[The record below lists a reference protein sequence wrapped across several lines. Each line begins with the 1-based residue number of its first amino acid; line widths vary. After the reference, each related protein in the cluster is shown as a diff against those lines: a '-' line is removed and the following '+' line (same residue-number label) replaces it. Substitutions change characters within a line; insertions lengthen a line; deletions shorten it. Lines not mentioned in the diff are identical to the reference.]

1 MPTYQ
6 NSAGNTGI
14 ARQYGEWRY
23 FNSSL
28 QSLGEYRGARLNVR
42 VSPSMAQAKTN
53 YWQALTGLLGT
64 VGKTFEAYR
73 DYSYQLAD
81 KYVDKHG
88 INSYNKAMVDNQVPI
103 QNNPLAM
110 ERIKERQGQILS
122 GLVNSD
128 FNSRIE
134 NGEFVGKSPFA
145 VEAAMIEAKSQAPE
159 ELSKYLPF
167 DIANDYAFNEG
178 YWGGS
183 QKQRDQANLKN
194 VSVTSDRIKQQA
206 LINISGVVNG
216 MVDQGYSIE
225 DVFAKIKEFEET
237 EGIYFDPSE
246 KTKLYSSIFERGS
259 LRADGKE
266 FLDYIANQKVPG
278 TTGTFRDLYG
288 EEFFQTLK
296 IKADNAKLVE
306 SATNYYDF
314 LDTLWDLTNK
324 PDGNI
329 KLTQMLDQEIRTNGG
344 IKTKRTEAIYESI
357 EKWKSNQKTLLK
369 SAESENKR
377 TLTLASYVDY
387 YRDKALGNTSET
399 EESAIF
405 RLKGEANTRKLA
417 QQFVVGEV
425 LNSGDTVRIN
435 TMLNNIVANGA
446 PSELRTFTA
455 EQFKNAFTK
464 TTSAVEKFVNK
475 GILPTSADPD
485 MVPFTDA
492 KGNNL
497 GYVPKNLA
505 SFVEVYNMNPSA
517 VAALVSN
524 DKGFKDDMDLINMGM
539 DMGYN
544 PIEILGRKQAFIA
557 NNEAMKDATGTPE
570 QQFNTLVRM
579 SEIRGFE
586 EDRIPKAQFA
596 RVNAALDGIVL
607 ARAHKLSLVTNEKM
621 GKCVSAAKEQ
631 VEAELAGINTFV
643 VPRSLLLKDFA
654 GITVDSDTIVDIAN
668 EVFVDI
674 AKTAPGVKLPK
685 DYDASYY
692 DAANNTI
699 HVIDISGNPRG
710 DIPINVFTK
719 KIREAFDKRNIER

>member
-1 MPTYQ
+1 MASYQ
-6 NSAGNTGI
+6 NSAGNKGI
-14 ARQYGEWRY
+14 ASQYGQWRY
-23 FNSSL
+23 FNSSIQAL
-28 QSLGEYRGARLNVR
+28 DKGKAARLNTR
-42 VSPSMAQAKTN
+42 VLDAPPKVADN
-53 YWQALTGLLGT
+53 YAEALGKLVDIGLAGF
-64 VGKTFEAYR
+64 KAYQKNAY
-73 DYSYQLAD
+73 DLAD
-81 KYVDKHG
+81 RYIDRYG
-88 INSYNKAMVDNQVPI
+88 LQAYNKAIVDNEIPI
-103 QNNPLAM
+103 QDNPVAM
-110 ERIKERQGQILS
+110 QRIKYRTGQILS
-122 GLVNSD
+122 GIEETD
-128 FNSRIE
+128 FNNRIAR
-134 NGEFVGKSPFA
+134 GEFVGKSPYEVEVA
-145 VEAAMIEAKSQAPE
+145 MIDSKISAPSEAAQYIPYDTEDDYFFKEGFWAESERQREASYVRNAQVTNQRYKE
-159 ELSKYLPF
+159 ES
-167 DIANDYAFNEG
+167 AR
-178 YWGGS
+178 
-183 QKQRDQANLKN
+183 Q
-194 VSVTSDRIKQQA
+194 VSA
-206 LINISGVVNG
+206 LVGKLIDDGNTPDSVFAG
-216 MVDQGYSIE
+216 IE
-225 DVFAKIKEFEET
+225 DFENT
-237 EGIYFDPSE
+237 QGVYFSPSE
-246 KTKLYSSIFERGS
+246 KTELYTSIFTRASTKPWGRSYIDYLADQKIPGS
-259 LRADGKE
+259 DMTFRDYYGDDYIRTLQTKADNIKFEADGKE
-266 FLDYIANQKVPG
+266 YYAFKTNVDS
-278 TTGTFRDLYG
+278 
-288 EEFFQTLK
+288 LK
-296 IKADNAKLVE
+296 TA
-306 SATNYYDF
+306 
-314 LDTLWDLTNK
+314 
-324 PDGNI
+324 PDGI
-329 KLTQMLDQEIRTNGG
+329 PKLRGLLAEELKKNGNL
-344 IKTKRTEAIYESI
+344 KTKRTDLLYGAIDDA
-357 EKWKSNQKTLLK
+357 EKNQKTLLK
-369 SAESENKR
+369 SAEAENER
-377 TLTLASYVDY
+377 TLTLASYIDY

-405 RLKGEANTRKLA
+405 RLKGDANTRKLA

-435 TMLNNIVANGA
+435 TMLNNIVSNGA

-475 GILPTSADPD
+475 GVLPTSADQD

-517 VAALVSN
+517 VADLVSN

-544 PIEILGRKQAFIA
+544 PIEILGRKQAFID
-557 NNEAMKDATGTPE
+557 NNEAMKDATGTTE
-570 QQFNTLVRM
+570 QKFNTLVRM

-607 ARAHKLSLVTNEKM
+607 ARAHKLSLVTNERM

-654 GITVDSDTIVDIAN
+654 GITVDSDTVVDIAN